1 MQEEIT
7 IYDVISTIKKHR
19 KKINTKLILRVYDF
33 AKKNHKEQ
41 KRLSGE
47 AYIIHPL
54 NVANIL
60 ADINLDDATICAAIL
75 HDVVEDTEITK
86 NDLEKE
92 FGEEIAMM
100 VDGVTKLRKTPIH
113 NKRRT
118 AGRKLQKNVPSNGK
132 RHKSNTNKTS
142 RQIAQYENTKIPKK
156 RKTNSKR

>member
-19 KKINTKLILRVYDF
+19 KKINTKLILRAYEY

-47 AYIIHPL
+47 DYIIHPL

-60 ADINLDDATICAAIL
+60 ADINLDDATICAAML

-86 NDLEKE
+86 DDLEKE

-100 VDGVTKLRKTPIH
+100 VDGVTKLRKTTIH
-113 NKRRT
+113 NKRGT
-118 AGRKLQKNVPSNGK
+118 TSRKLQKNVSSNGK
-132 RHKSNTNKTS
+132 RHKSYTNKTS
-142 RQIAQYENTKIPKK
+142 R
-156 RKTNSKR
+156 

>member
-7 IYDVISTIKKHR
+7 IYDIISTIKKHR
-19 KKINTKLILRVYDF
+19 KRINTKLILRVYDF

-47 AYIIHPL
+47 NYIIHPL

-75 HDVVEDTEITK
+75 HDVIEDTEVTRD
-86 NDLEKE
+86 DLEKE
-92 FGEEIAMM
+92 FGTEIATM
-100 VDGVTKLRKTPIH
+100 VDGVTKLRKTAIH

-118 AGRKLQKNVPSNGK
+118 ASRKL
-132 RHKSNTNKTS
+132 
-142 RQIAQYENTKIPKK
+142 
-156 RKTNSKR
+156 